1 MGINFH
7 GAQTFVHLENII
19 FRKNL
24 LNTFVFEVIRL
35 LVCATKYKSM
45 KLSIK
50 EIKLLK
56 LATYSIAG
64 P

>member
-7 GAQTFVHLENII
+7 GAQTFVDLENII
-19 FRKNL
+19 FHKNL

-35 LVCATKYKSM
+35 LVCAAKYKFM

-50 EIKLLK
+50 EN
-56 LATYSIAG
+56 
-64 P
+64 